1 MFLLQFEL
9 VSVSEFQQE
18 IPRLTTA
25 ERLQAMEW
33 LWASLREQE
42 ELVDSPGWHGDV
54 LAARKA
60 KMDSGDAQFLTI
72 EQLQERLRR

>member
-1 MFLLQFEL
+1 M
-9 VSVSEFQQE
+9 SVLEFREE
-18 IPRLTTA
+18 IPRLTKA
-25 ERLQAMEW
+25 ERLEAMEW

-42 ELVDSPGWHGDV
+42 PVASPEWHGDV

-60 KMDSGDAQFLTI
+60 KLDSGDAQFLTI